1 MAERV
6 RELLDPERMRVAPAE
21 DAEIDEPAEVYDPAE
36 VDSAQVDPAQVDPA
50 QVAPPGAG
58 ATARVAWWRRLAAR
72 VPVRLDPG
80 HRAAAGVGVAVIVVG
95 LVVGA
100 WLWTSR
106 PQAADVPGASA
117 PIAGAGTPV
126 GSGAPAAATASA
138 ATASA
143 GASAGGSASAGA
155 RPAAASS
162 TGAGGEVVVDVAGKV
177 VHPGLYHLAAGARVA
192 DAIHAAGGARRGV
205 DLTSVNLAARVSDGE
220 QIVVGLP
227 AGVGA
232 PAAAGGSAAG
242 GGAAAGTGSGAASGA
257 TGPVNLN
264 TATLE
269 QLEILPGIGPALGQR
284 ILDYRASHGPF
295 TSVDQLNDVSG
306 IGDVKFAALRGLV
319 SV

>member
-1 MAERV
+1 VAERV

-58 ATARVAWWRRLAAR
+58 ATARVACWRRLAAR

-106 PQAADVPGASA
+106 PQAADVPGAA
-117 PIAGAGTPV
+117 TPIAGAG
-126 GSGAPAAATASA
+126 APTA

-143 GASAGGSASAGA
+143 GASAGGSVSAGA